1 MFFFTKKH
9 FNVREAIAWR
19 FWVVCCGVWCVREVI
34 CIIGDIGEVEL
45 SVGIANMREAVFEGY
60 VRRHWGAYD
69 AGLPPL
75 QRRIRD

>member
-1 MFFFTKKH
+1 M
-9 FNVREAIAWR
+9 VWC
-19 FWVVCCGVWCVREVI
+19 VVWCVREVI